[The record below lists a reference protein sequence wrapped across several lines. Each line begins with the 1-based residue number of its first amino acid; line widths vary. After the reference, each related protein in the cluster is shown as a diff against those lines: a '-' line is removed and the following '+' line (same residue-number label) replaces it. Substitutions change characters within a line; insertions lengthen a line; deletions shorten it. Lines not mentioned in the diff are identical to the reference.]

1 MWPEVTTYYAK
12 FELAVA
18 DLTITKVVENGL
30 NPADVNQSFMFKVTG
45 PNNFNM
51 TVVING
57 VGSIT
62 IKDLL
67 IGTYTVTELTNW
79 SWRYTPVST
88 DLAVQTVNLALAN
101 QRSVTFTNTR
111 INQYWLDGD
120 SYCRNW
126 WENGTTIQQSF
137 GKSTTAVIKD

>member
-1 MWPEVTTYYAK
+1 M
-12 FELAVA
+12 
-18 DLTITKVVENGL
+18 NGL
-30 NPADVNQSFMFKVTG
+30 NPADVNQSFMFEVTKQG
-45 PNNFNM
+45 APDFKL

-67 IGTYTVTELTNW
+67 IGTYTVRELTDW
-79 SWRYTPVST
+79 SWRYTPDSVEK
-88 DLAVQTVNLALAN
+88 TVNLAN
-101 QRSVTFTNTR
+101 QRSVKFTNTR

>member
-1 MWPEVTTYYAK
+1 
-12 FELAVA
+12 
-18 DLTITKVVENGL
+18 
-30 NPADVNQSFMFKVTG
+30 MFKVTG

-57 VGSIT
+57 VGSVT

-67 IGTYTVTELTNW
+67 IGTYTVTELTDW
-79 SWRYTPVST
+79 SWRYTT
-88 DLAVQTVNLALAN
+88 DSAVKSVDLAN